1 MLLDTVR
8 QDILEH
14 AKHLSPITTEAQMYL
29 ESGYRPGQEI
39 SALAS
44 PPNHNLFGIKANDKQ
59 FTDNQKGMTWNWFDT
74 KEWDG
79 KKWISIKDK
88 FRIYQSYEASI
99 KDHDNFFV
107 STPSRIERYRKTREA
122 ASLEQEIVE
131 LGKSGYATDP
141 DYSDKIR
148 NMIKA
153 YKIDEKYD
161 INKIAKFNKKGN
173 DKMAKLTLEQAFT
186 KLGLKFKKQLLP
198 LTKTYGRVNRKQG
211 TVVHQTGAP
220 QANKTAQWM
229 ADYQKSMSSSSN
241 PEEKS
246 WNYQVDDKEVI
257 MSFEH
262 NVATWQSSDGRGP
275 GNMAHISI
283 ESCINAGADYA
294 KGIDNLA
301 KTMAVIAYIEG
312 FNIES
317 DTKRHYD
324 FARDKK
330 WCPAQIMNGKEGFT
344 YAKVKQMAQAHLNTL
359 NGAKAKPVD
368 VHNPQNLTES
378 KPLDYKAPR
387 LPFETLKLGDK
398 ATLLDDKNSNGD
410 YIWLWYN
417 PTNNTLLKS
426 KRQEE
431 LAGTT
436 DTIKE
441 VKKIDKIQHSQYAY
455 LLKDTNSWIL
465 EEYLEEPRKNWE
477 VVEVENEDKVENGKE
492 VEPLKDGQFWWNDVL
507 YQINEVK

>member
-1 MLLDTVR
+1 MVLTEQQVR
-8 QDILEH
+8 EKLKTYVPLVQ
-14 AKHLSPITTEAQMYL
+14 KYNSPISVATRLAQL
-29 ESGYRPGQEI
+29 IVESQMFTSEL
-39 SALAS
+39 ALKS
-44 PPNHNLFGIKANDKQ
+44 NNGFGIKASAPWTGDSVPHVS
-59 FTDNQKGMTWNWFDT
+59 G
-74 KEWDG
+74 EVG
-79 KKWISIKDK
+79 GARESE
-88 FRIYQSYEASI
+88 FRKYPSHEASI
-99 KDHDNFFV
+99 KDHAEFFT
-107 STPSRIERYRKTREA
+107 STPFRQTDKVYGLAIKATNYKDEAKYLGPKFKGDTSSYAGDPNYAAKLIDKVERYNLTQYE
-122 ASLEQEIVE
+122 
-131 LGKSGYATDP
+131 T
-141 DYSDKIR
+141 
-148 NMIKA
+148 
-153 YKIDEKYD
+153 
-161 INKIAKFNKKGN
+161 KKGN
-173 DKMAKLTLEQAFT
+173 DTMSKLTLEQAFA
-186 KLGLKFKKQLLP
+186 KLGLPFKKQLLP
-198 LTKTYGRVNRKQG
+198 LTKTYGRVNRKEG
-211 TVVHQTGAP
+211 TVIHQTGAP
-220 QANKTAQWM
+220 QAGKTAQWM
-229 ADYQKSMSSSSN
+229 ANYQKSMSSPSN
-241 PEEKS
+241 GEEKS

-283 ESCINAGADYA
+283 ESCINSDGNYA

-301 KTMAVIAYIEG
+301 KLMAVIAYVEG
-312 FNIES
+312 FDIEKN
-317 DTKRHYD
+317 TKRHYD

-359 NGAKAKPVD
+359 NGAKAEPVD

-387 LPFETLKLGDK
+387 LPFETLKLGGK

-426 KRQEE
+426 KRQAE

-477 VVEVENEDKVENGKE
+477 VVEVDDEDKVEDGKE